1 MAGQRAFQKEVHKVK
16 DTIISK
22 TAPCNLPKTTVELPG
37 GKHTQVPKKELR
49 DPPPSASWAGWPLS
63 IQDTKIKRGIT

>member
-37 GKHTQVPKKELR
+37 GKTYSSTEK
-49 DPPPSASWAGWPLS
+49 G
-63 IQDTKIKRGIT
+63 IKGPTALC